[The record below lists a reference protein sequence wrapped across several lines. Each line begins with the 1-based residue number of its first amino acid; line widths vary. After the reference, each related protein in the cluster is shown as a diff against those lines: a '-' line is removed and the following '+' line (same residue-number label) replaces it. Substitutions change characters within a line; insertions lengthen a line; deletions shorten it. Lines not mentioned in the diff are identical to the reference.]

1 MAEFKISRFRY
12 TWKGDWVTGTDYTKD
27 DVVKY
32 GGSSYVCLRGHTASA
47 GFYTDID
54 YTVPGSSPIIASPAW
69 TFMTKGTT
77 WRSDWVTSRQY
88 NVGDI
93 VQYGGNT
100 YLCLAGHTSAVTFVA
115 DTAKWE
121 IYVVSVSWKGLY
133 TNNIRYAVGDIVR
146 YGGIVY
152 KCITE
157 HTSTSD
163 RLEPQIANWTIYY
176 SNVDAFNTWTQLT
189 AYKVNDLVK
198 YGGSI
203 WKCVTA
209 HTGELAFTADRWR
222 VELYGYQF
230 GNDWASL
237 TLYQIG
243 DVVRYGGYLYYSQI
257 NNNDL
262 NPRDSEDS
270 TIAWTRLAEGYNP
283 RGEWLS
289 SNRYLPGDLVRRG
302 GNLYVAINENLND
315 GSSFDYL
322 STDDWQ
328 LVVPGF
334 NWRNRW
340 LDGVSYALN
349 DLVIYQGST
358 YKCVYPHIS
367 TLDAFPGDN
376 GSVFGL
382 WEIFLQ
388 SGDYTGLINPGDLL
402 TWNLSR
408 IGAGDGSTI
417 NATPISIGQESE
429 VLKVSNEDLS
439 TFVYEK
445 FGSLRQARYV
455 SASSGVDRE
464 DYGSSP
470 FTPYRTIR
478 YACEQVEELSGNFD
492 ISVNAGL
499 YEEILPIIVPAG
511 VCIKGVETR
520 STTVIANDPIASLAL
535 DSTYT
540 KFVLDHLSSLI
551 DYVITGTPATG
562 FTIGTTELQDTSLS
576 GSAGAVTQV
585 TQLITDIKNYI
596 TFYIESG
603 PTDPTLVG
611 TNVRNTANEVA
622 AQALENN
629 KEFLANEAVA
639 FMQGNYPN
647 YAFDSEKCKRDVRA
661 YINAWKYDILYTGNY
676 KSLYAARYYRN
687 AVLGSAL
694 EDMFYLRDATG
705 VRNMTLK
712 GLIGYLNPPG
722 VYEFYQRPT
731 GGAYTS
737 LDPGWGP
744 DDDRTWI
751 QTRSPY
757 IQNCA
762 TFGFASVGQK
772 IDGSLHNGGN
782 RSFVSNDF
790 TQLIDDGIG
799 AWVING
805 GRAELVSVFTYYSQV
820 GYLTENGG
828 IIRATNGNNS
838 FGRIGAMALGTDDTE
853 TPIRVTVNTRNHQP
867 IVTSTFTGLLGSD
880 ADKIILVEYRNA
892 GQNYTSV
899 TWTVSGAGVGAS
911 IIQEEYRDRAVF
923 EALEY
928 NPIDSTGVGGT
939 NFTFVTQNAS
949 TGTTTS
955 IKLAGVDTGAE
966 SEYLGL
972 RILIVSGTGSGQYGY
987 ITAYNATTKI
997 AQVSKES
1004 DGTPGWDHVLPGFPI
1019 APALLPDTRYEITPR
1034 VTFTAPDYNA
1044 YDSTL
1049 PATLSWRKVVWGE
1062 TNATYTN
1069 IAGSVGAGT
1078 VDGSDGLV
1086 PITATW
1092 NVVKN
1097 GRTYT
1102 VLLNTNGAG
1111 YADEQVITI
1120 KGSLVGGADT
1130 LNDITIRVTSVSND
1144 STNTITGFV
1153 YSGEAAS
1160 GNFVAFANSTDKCA
1174 WSPDGIDWTLA
1185 TLPATGNWTVA
1196 ASGGNKFIA
1205 LIPGTTT
1212 AAWSNDGVTWFS
1224 ATLPSAST
1232 WTNATYGNGT
1242 FVVIASN
1249 LNRAAYST
1257 NGGATWTATTM
1268 PTFGDSTYNT
1278 WISVTYGQNL
1288 FYAIAQSGNIGAY
1301 SSDGISW
1308 QGIIVDA
1315 TNDSSQLDWI
1325 GITYGAGRF
1334 VALSQTGQIG
1344 YSFDGQTWYQGA
1356 NNMPTQDG
1364 STIMNWNQIKYG
1376 QGVFVAVCDTA
1387 SRTIGGDTTTG
1398 PTTMIA
1404 TSEDGIAWTIRDT
1417 ASAHSW
1423 VDVRFGNPKYSLGDS
1438 STTYSVGTWIA
1449 VGSDSTNVA
1458 ARIYTG
1464 ARAKGRAVPQSG
1476 IIPNIRLWDVG
1487 SGYMTVPPTITVTD
1501 PNNFREVY
1509 TLNRLGDGVL
1519 GQPTWLNRG
1528 QGYKTKST
1536 TSSVVGNGFA
1546 DVTPSGKY
1554 ITLSGFTEL
1563 VGPGAQLIFDID
1575 TVRYRLVTI
1584 TGLGDLGDGTLS
1596 AFCQVS
1602 PTIDVSDLF
1611 YHGLGV
1617 SVRTRYS
1624 QNRITGHDFLNI
1636 GTGNFLQT
1644 NYPALYSAATF
1655 NFAPENE
1662 AIEGLGGR
1670 VFYTSTD
1677 QDGNFRTGELFS
1689 VQQATGIVTISA
1701 DFFDLAGLTELRLGG
1716 IRLGGSGV
1724 VIRDFSTDPT
1734 FAEDSN
1740 NIVPTQKAI
1749 ASYLSSKLSVAGAD
1763 LVANSFTAGEISVG
1777 EGAVNI
1783 SNYLQKTINFP
1794 VNVDF
1799 SGRTAGVTGYMWA
1812 QAMFYRSFRDD

>member
-47 GFYTDID
+47 GFYTDIN

-121 IYVVSVSWKGLY
+121 IYVVSVSWKGPY
-133 TNNIRYAVGDIVR
+133 TNNVRYAVGDIVR

-289 SNRYLPGDLVRRG
+289 SNRYLTGDLVRRG

-408 IGAGDGSTI
+408 LGAGDGSTI
-417 NATPISIGQESE
+417 NATSISIGQESE

-520 STTVIANDPIASLAL
+520 STTVVANDPIASLAL

-540 KFVLDHLSSLI
+540 KFVLGHLSSLI

-639 FMQGNYPN
+639 FMRGNYPN

-744 DDDRTWI
+744 NDDRTWI

-838 FGRIGAMALGTDDTE
+838 FGRIGAMALGTNDTE

-867 IVTSTFTGLLGSD
+867 IITSTFTGLLGSD
-880 ADKIILVEYRNA
+880 ADKIMLVEYRNA
-892 GQNYTSV
+892 GQNYTSA

-955 IKLAGVDTGAE
+955 IKLAGADTAAE

-997 AQVSKES
+997 VQVSKES
-1004 DGTPGWDHVLPGFPI
+1004 NGTPGWDHVLPGFPI

-1049 PATLSWRKVVWGE
+1049 PATLSWRKVIWGE

-1130 LNDITIRVTSVSND
+1130 YNDITIRVTSVSND

-1160 GNFVAFANSTDKCA
+1160 GNFVAFANSTNRCA

-1212 AAWSNDGVTWFS
+1212 AAWSNNGVTWFS

-1387 SRTIGGDTTTG
+1387 SRVVGGDTTTG

-1404 TSEDGIAWTIRDT
+1404 TSEDGINWTVRDT

-1617 SVRTRYS
+1617 GVRTRYS

-1662 AIEGLGGR
+1662 VIEGLGGR

-1701 DFFDLAGLTELRLGG
+1701 DFFNLAGLTELRLGG

-1749 ASYLSSKLSVAGAD
+1749 ASYLSSKLSVAGSD

-1794 VNVDF
+1794 VKVDF
-1799 SGRTAGVTGYMWA
+1799 SGKTAGVTGYMWA

>member
-1 MAEFKISRFRY
+1 
-12 TWKGDWVTGTDYTKD
+12 
-27 DVVKY
+27 
-32 GGSSYVCLRGHTASA
+32 
-47 GFYTDID
+47 
-54 YTVPGSSPIIASPAW
+54 
-69 TFMTKGTT
+69 MTKGTA

-115 DTAKWE
+115 DTTKWE

-157 HTSTSD
+157 HTSASA
-163 RLEPQIANWTIYY
+163 RLEPQIANWQIYY
-176 SNVDAFNTWTQLT
+176 SNIDAFNIWTQLT
-189 AYKVNDLVK
+189 AYKFNDLVK

-203 WKCVTA
+203 WKCITA
-209 HTGELAFTADRWR
+209 HTGELAFTADNWR

-230 GNDWASL
+230 GNDWQSL

-243 DVVRYGGYLYYSQI
+243 DVVRYGGDLFYSQI

-270 TIAWTRLAEGYNP
+270 TIAWTKLAKGYNP

-289 SNRYLPGDLVRRG
+289 ANQYLPGDLVRRG
-302 GNLYVAINENLND
+302 GNLYVALTENLND

-322 STDDWQ
+322 STDDWE

-334 NWRNRW
+334 NWKNRW
-340 LDGVSYALN
+340 GTDISYALN

-382 WEIFLQ
+382 WELLLQ
-388 SGDYTGLINPGDLL
+388 SGDYTGLVNPGDLL

-408 IGAGDGSTI
+408 IGAGDGSTFG
-417 NATPISIGQESE
+417 ASPITIGTEAE

-439 TFVYEK
+439 TYVYER
-445 FGSLRQARYV
+445 FGSLLQVRYV
-455 SASSGVDRE
+455 ALNGTDRE
-464 DYGSSP
+464 DFGQSP

-478 YACEQVEELSGNFD
+478 YACEQVEGLTGNFD
-492 ISVNAGL
+492 INVNAGL

-511 VCIKGVETR
+511 VCVKGVETR
-520 STTVIANDPIASLAL
+520 ATTVKANDPIASLAL

-551 DYVITGTPATG
+551 DYVIRGIPATG

-603 PTDPTLVG
+603 PTDPMLHG

-647 YAFDSEKCKRDVRA
+647 YAFESEKCKRDVRA
-661 YINAWKYDILYTGNY
+661 YVNAWKYDILYTGNY

-694 EDMFYLRDATG
+694 EDMFYLRDACG
-705 VRNMTLK
+705 IRNMTLR
-712 GLIGYLNPPG
+712 GLVGYLNPPG

-731 GGAYTS
+731 GGSYCS

-751 QTRSPY
+751 LTRSPY
-757 IQNCA
+757 IQNNA
-762 TFGFASVGQK
+762 TQGFASVGQK
-772 IDGSLHNGGN
+772 IDGALHNGGN
-782 RSFVSNDF
+782 KSMVSNDF
-790 TQLIDDGIG
+790 TQLISDGIG
-799 AWVING
+799 AWVLIG

-838 FGRIGAMALGTDDTE
+838 YGKIGAMALGIDETE
-853 TPIRVTVNTRNHQP
+853 TPISVTVNNRNNQP

-880 ADKIILVEYRNA
+880 SDKIILVEYRNA
-892 GQNYTSV
+892 GQNNTSA
-899 TWTVSGAGVGAS
+899 TWTVSGAGINANV
-911 IIQEEYRDRAVF
+911 IQEEYRDRAVF

-928 NPIDSTGVGGT
+928 NPYDSSAVGGT
-939 NFTFVTQNAS
+939 AFTFVTQNAS

-955 IKLAGVDTGAE
+955 IKLAGADTAAE

-972 RILIVSGTGSGQYGY
+972 RILLVSGTGSGQYGY

-1019 APALLPDTRYEITPR
+1019 APALLPDTRYEIAPR

-1049 PATLSWRKVVWGE
+1049 PITLSRGKVIWGE

-1086 PITATW
+1086 PVTATW

-1111 YADEQVITI
+1111 YADEQIITI
-1120 KGSLVGGADT
+1120 NGSLVGGANT
-1130 LNDITIRVTSVSND
+1130 VNNITIRVTSVSND
-1144 STNTITGFV
+1144 STNSITGFV

-1160 GNFVAFANSTDKCA
+1160 GNFVAFENGTAFCA
-1174 WSPDGIDWTLA
+1174 WSPDGIDWTAA
-1185 TLPATGNWTVA
+1185 TLAVIGNWSVA
-1196 ASGGNKFIA
+1196 AAGGNKFIA

-1212 AAWSNDGVTWFS
+1212 AAWSNNGIDWNIT
-1224 ATLPSAST
+1224 TLPSIRT
-1232 WTNATYGNGT
+1232 WTSAAYGNGT

-1249 LNRAAYST
+1249 LNGAAYSI
-1257 NGGATWTATTM
+1257 NGGATWIATTM

-1278 WISVTYGQNL
+1278 WISVTYGQGL

-1301 SSDGISW
+1301 SSDGITW

-1315 TNDSSQLDWI
+1315 TNDSSQLDWV

-1364 STIMNWNQIKYG
+1364 STIMKWNQISYG

-1387 SRTIGGDTTTG
+1387 SRTVGADATTG

-1404 TSEDGIAWTIRDT
+1404 TSEDGIYWIVRDT

-1423 VDVRFGNPKYSLGDS
+1423 ASVTFGNPKYSLGDS

-1449 VGSDSTNVA
+1449 VGSDSTNIA

-1464 ARAKGRAVPQSG
+1464 ARVKGRAVPQSG

-1528 QGYKTKST
+1528 QGYKTKT
-1536 TSSVVGNGFA
+1536 TTCSVVGNGFA
-1546 DVTPSGKY
+1546 DVIPNGKY

-1584 TGLGDLGDGTLS
+1584 TDLGNLGDGTLS

-1602 PTIDVSDLF
+1602 PTIDVSNLF

-1617 SVRTRYS
+1617 SIRTMYS
-1624 QNRITGHDFLNI
+1624 QNRISGHDFLNI
-1636 GTGNFLQT
+1636 GTGNFIET
-1644 NYPALYSAATF
+1644 NYPALYSLATF
-1655 NFAPENE
+1655 VFAPENE
-1662 AIEGLGGR
+1662 VIEGNGGR

-1724 VIRDFSTDPT
+1724 VVRDFSTDPT

-1749 ASYLSSKLSVAGAD
+1749 ASYLSSKLSIAGAD
-1763 LVANSFTAGEISVG
+1763 LVANSFIAGEISVG

-1783 SNYLQKTINFP
+1783 SNYLLKTVNIP
-1794 VNVDF
+1794 VKVDF

-1812 QAMFYRSFRDD
+1812 QAMFYRSFRDDS